1 MTNEPLNE
9 KAEKAEKLVKNSI
22 WLFTAEGSSKIIALV
37 TQIFAA
43 RFLGGEGYGI
53 FSFAFAATG
62 AFIVFIDTG
71 LGTFLTREV
80 SRHSEKAS
88 AYLHNVFA
96 LKWKLSLMMGLIL
109 SAVLSMASLEHES
122 LFSAIAIGLALM
134 INGYTEM
141 YLAVFRAFERMEIVS
156 ILMIAQR
163 VLFFILGLAVLL
175 WGGDV
180 VLFSS
185 AFLFVSVIILIAT
198 RRQMAVRQ
206 GLKRTTHDRQLARE
220 IFKNSLP
227 ICGLILFTYIYFR
240 IDAVLIFFLR
250 GKLET
255 GWYSSA
261 FKLIETLSLLIASI
275 RFGVFPVLSKTFK
288 EGSDHY
294 QKIWKETVRYLF
306 LFCIPVSVGIILLA
320 SRILGLLYGTSFETA
335 GPVLQIMALGFP
347 LLCLNDLASYLLLSQ
362 DKTRSVLQIAGGAA
376 VFNVFLNFFLIP
388 KWGMV
393 GAAWAATLT
402 QGLVFSAYYFKVREI
417 CGRTGIPTLIWR
429 PLLASGGMA
438 LLLIGWDSLPLIPAV
453 LLSAVVYFTAL
464 LILRTFNDFDRLVFS
479 RILNPHDVGRKSGL
493 RSLRSPAQ
501 EKKCTDENSE

>member
-1 MTNEPLNE
+1 MNEPLNE
-9 KAEKAEKLVKNSI
+9 KAEKAGKLVKNSI
-22 WLFTAEGSSKIIALV
+22 WLFTAEGFSKIIALV

-80 SRHSEKAS
+80 SRHPEKAS
-88 AYLHNVFA
+88 AYLQNVFA
-96 LKWKLSLMMGLIL
+96 LKWKLSLMTIL
-109 SAVLSMASLEHES
+109 ALATALSLASLERES
-122 LFSAIAIGLALM
+122 FFSALAIGLALM

-141 YLAVFRAFERMEIVS
+141 YLATFRAFERMKIVS
-156 ILMIAQR
+156 ILMVAQR

-185 AFLFVSVIILIAT
+185 TFLLVSILILIVT
-198 RRQMAVRQ
+198 RQQMAIRQ
-206 GLKRTTHDRQLARE
+206 GLEKSTHDRQLPRE
-220 IFKNSLP
+220 IFKGSLP

-240 IDAVLIFFLR
+240 IDAVLVFFLL

-255 GWYSSA
+255 GWYASA
-261 FKLIETLSLLIASI
+261 FKLIETLAWLIASI
-275 RFGVFPVLSKTFK
+275 RLGVFPVLSKTFK
-288 EGSDHY
+288 EGSDHF

-306 LFCIPVSVGIILLA
+306 LISIPISVGMLLLA
-320 SRILGLLYGTSFETA
+320 PKILGLLYGTSFETA

-362 DKTRSVLQIAGGAA
+362 NKTRSVLRIAGGAA
-376 VFNVFLNFFLIP
+376 MFNMLLNFLLIP
-388 KWGMV
+388 KLGMA

-402 QGLVFSAYYFKVREI
+402 QGLVFSAYIINVGEI
-417 CGRTGIPTLIWR
+417 CGKTGIPALLWR
-429 PLLASGGMA
+429 PALASGAMA
-438 LLLIGWDSLPLIPAV
+438 LLLIGWESLPLIPAV
-453 LLSAVVYFTAL
+453 ILSAGIYFAAL
-464 LILRTFNDFDRLVFS
+464 LLLGTFNEFDRLVVS
-479 RILNPHDVGRKSGL
+479 RILNR
-493 RSLRSPAQ
+493 R
-501 EKKCTDENSE
+501 

>member
-1 MTNEPLNE
+1 MNEPLKEN
-9 KAEKAEKLVKNSI
+9 AEKAEKLVKNSL
-22 WLFTAEGSSKIIALV
+22 WMFTAEGFSKIIALV

-80 SRHSEKAS
+80 SRHPEKAP

-96 LKWKLSLMMGLIL
+96 LKWKLSLLMSLIL
-109 SAVLSMASLEHES
+109 AAALSMASLEYES
-122 LFSAIAIGLALM
+122 LFSAAAIGLALM

-141 YLAVFRAFERMEIVS
+141 HLSVFRAFERMEIVS
-156 ILMIAQR
+156 ILMVAQR

-185 AFLFVSVIILIAT
+185 AFLLVSIIILIAT
-198 RRQMAVRQ
+198 WRQMAVRQ
-206 GLKRTTHDRQLARE
+206 GLKRTTHGRQLARK
-220 IFKNSLP
+220 IFKESFP

-261 FKLIETLSLLIASI
+261 FKLIETLSWLIASI

-288 EGSDHY
+288 EGSSHF
-294 QKIWKETVRYLF
+294 QKIWKETVRYL
-306 LFCIPVSVGIILLA
+306 LLISIPISVGIILLA

-347 LLCLNDLASYLLLSQ
+347 LWCLNDLAVYLLLSQ
-362 DKTRSVLQIAGGAA
+362 NKTRSVLQIAFGAA
-376 VFNVFLNFFLIP
+376 AFNVLLNFFLIP
-388 KWGMV
+388 KWGMT

-402 QGLVFSAYYFKVREI
+402 QGLVFSAYYLKIRGI
-417 CGRTGIPTLIWR
+417 CGRTGIPTLLWR

-438 LLLIGWDSLPLIPAV
+438 LLLIGWDSLPLIPAF
-453 LLSAVVYFTAL
+453 LISAGVYFAAL
-464 LILRTFNDFDRLVFS
+464 LVLRTFNGFDRMVFN
-479 RILNPHDVGRKSGL
+479 RILNPHYVGRKSWL
-493 RSLRSPAQ
+493 RSLCSPAN
-501 EKKCTDENSE
+501 EKKFPDENSG

>member
-1 MTNEPLNE
+1 MNEPLRK

-22 WLFTAEGSSKIIALV
+22 WLFTAEGSSKIIALA

-80 SRHSEKAS
+80 SRHPEKAS
-88 AYLHNVFA
+88 AYLHNVFV
-96 LKWKLSLMMGLIL
+96 LKWKLSLVICLVIATAL
-109 SAVLSMASLEHES
+109 SVASLGQES
-122 LFSAIAIGLALM
+122 LFAAIAIGLALM
-134 INGYTEM
+134 VSGYSEM
-141 YLAVFRAFERMEIVS
+141 YLSVFRAFERMEIVS
-156 ILMIAQR
+156 ILMIVQR

-185 AFLFVSVIILIAT
+185 TFLFVSVIILIAS

-206 GLKRTTHDRQLARE
+206 GLQRTMRDRQLARK
-220 IFKNSLP
+220 IFKGSLP

-261 FKLIETLSLLIASI
+261 FKLIETFSLLIASI

-288 EGSDHY
+288 EGGDHY

-306 LFCIPVSVGIILLA
+306 LVCIPVAVGMILLA
-320 SRILGLLYGTSFETA
+320 PRILGLLYGTSFGTA

-347 LLCLNDLASYLLLSQ
+347 LLCLNDLASFLLLSQ
-362 DKTRSVLQIAGGAA
+362 NKTRSVLQITCGAA
-376 VFNVFLNFFLIP
+376 VFNVLLNLFLIP
-388 KWGMV
+388 KWGMT
-393 GAAWAATLT
+393 GAAWASTLT

-417 CGRTGIPTLIWR
+417 CGRTGTLALIWR

-438 LLLIGWDSLPLIPAV
+438 LLLSWDSLPLIPAV
-453 LLSAVVYFTAL
+453 LLGVVVYFSAL
-464 LILRTFNDFDRLVFS
+464 LVLRTFNEFDRLVFS
-479 RILNPHDVGRKSGL
+479 RIFKS
-493 RSLRSPAQ
+493 R
-501 EKKCTDENSE
+501 